1 MKENKENSTW
11 KTKVLRG
18 KHYIETANKMIN
30 VKEEYSSNHSSESN
44 RRKTV
49 GVTIRPKLLA
59 QARDM
64 KINLSKPLEKSLKQL
79 IQTQNNRF
87 LSEPSFDK
95 EGSVVGRTGFEPAT
109 FCTSSRC
116 PNRTRRPALQPF

>member
-1 MKENKENSTW
+1 MSESQKN
-11 KTKVLRG
+11 
-18 KHYIETANKMIN
+18 
-30 VKEEYSSNHSSESN
+30 YSSNHSSESK

-59 QARDM
+59 KARDM
-64 KINLSKPLEKSLKQL
+64 KINLSKTLEKSLEKL
-79 IQTQNNRF
+79 IEAQNNRF
-87 LSEPSFDK
+87 LGEASFDK

-116 PNRTRRPALQPF
+116 PSRTRRPALPSF